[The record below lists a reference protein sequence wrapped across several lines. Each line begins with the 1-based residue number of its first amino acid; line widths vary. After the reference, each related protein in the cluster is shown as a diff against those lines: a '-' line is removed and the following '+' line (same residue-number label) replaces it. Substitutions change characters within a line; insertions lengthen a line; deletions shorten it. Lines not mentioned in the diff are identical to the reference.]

1 MHETEWVC
9 DSVVFAA
16 AAARVAVARWAAC
29 ERGGSLRH
37 RPLPHPLGGITRPR
51 KTGTDVSTTGKTNN
65 IQPAEYE
72 KPDSLSV
79 FHPRAEAFLKA
90 GKINYLRCDAKI
102 DRHYTFS

>member
-37 RPLPHPLGGITRPR
+37 RPLPHPLGGITRPW

-72 KPDSLSV
+72 KPDSQPLSCARVAV
-79 FHPRAEAFLKA
+79 FLICKQNQLFAAR
-90 GKINYLRCDAKI
+90 R
-102 DRHYTFS
+102 